1 MYLVQLWNGD
11 TLYDDHSGRLYLKV
25 KKLCKDHVSL
35 VGGGPNLNVEHE
47 DQVDDLFEEVMV
59 TFKETAHR
67 YVYELF
73 HTLTDKVIFSH
84 ERYTRANVKLGH
96 YQYQWSMVRPP
107 RECPIVIRKVELN
120 GPWPKGSGSC

>member
-1 MYLVQLWNGD
+1 MYLVKLWDGD

-25 KKLCKDHVSL
+25 MKLCKDHVSL
-35 VGGGPNLNVEHE
+35 IGGGPNLNIEHE
-47 DQVDDLFEEVMV
+47 DQVDDLFEETME
-59 TFKETAHR
+59 TFKETRHK

-84 ERYTRANVKLGH
+84 ERYTRVKFKLHHFYEMWAMAN
-96 YQYQWSMVRPP
+96 RD
-107 RECPIVIRKVELN
+107 CPIVIRTVEIN